1 MVTQLGAGEQDIS
14 SPTEHQDVILCGVI
28 FGDNDMVNLNKCP
41 LFDKPLCLTA
51 SPSFQTLLEVK
62 VEVHFSAA
70 HASQIQKG
78 RRQQHGSQRCGTVSW
93 ALEWIIVKLAQV
105 GHYEKQWDCAK
116 SFPISYNHLP
126 ENGSTLRGS
135 LFTAFRSIFQPLFS
149 QKKHRQPSYE

>member
-1 MVTQLGAGEQDIS
+1 MFTQAHGA
-14 SPTEHQDVILCGVI
+14 V
-28 FGDNDMVNLNKCP
+28 
-41 LFDKPLCLTA
+41 A
-51 SPSFQTLLEVK
+51 
-62 VEVHFSAA
+62 HFSAA

-78 RRQQHGSQRCGTVSW
+78 RRQQHGSQRSGAVSR
-93 ALEWIIVKLAQV
+93 ALGWIIVKLPQV